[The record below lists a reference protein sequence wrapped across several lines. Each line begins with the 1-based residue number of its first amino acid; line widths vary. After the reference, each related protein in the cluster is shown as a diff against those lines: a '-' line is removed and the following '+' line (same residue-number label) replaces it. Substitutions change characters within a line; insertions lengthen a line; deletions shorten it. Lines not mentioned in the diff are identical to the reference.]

1 MLPKV
6 NEKWVDKRDGR
17 VVKVTSVSPY
27 VINGKLGPEFKKWF
41 SIPTDSFIAFFG
53 KRNN

>member
-1 MLPKV
+1 MLPRV
-6 NEKWVDKRDGR
+6 NEKWMDRRDGR

-41 SIPTDSFIAFFG
+41 SCSPGSFVIYW
-53 KRNN
+53 KKK